1 MSFQLN
7 LILPL
12 LIVYFQLIF
21 QLIVLIYD
29 HRIDLVQ
36 YLLQLHDIQLVQHLS
51 IQLKALITDLTS
63 FFHLI
68 QVLLVLDFPLL
79 KKSKF

>member
-1 MSFQLN
+1 VSFQLN